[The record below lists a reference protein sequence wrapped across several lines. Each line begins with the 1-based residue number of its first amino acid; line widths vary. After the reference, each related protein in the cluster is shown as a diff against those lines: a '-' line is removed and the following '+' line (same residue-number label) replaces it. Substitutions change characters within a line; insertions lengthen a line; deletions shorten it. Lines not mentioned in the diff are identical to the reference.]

1 MSAFI
6 AGAVDCPITW
16 LLSHHTN
23 PDLVKPQCK
32 NLKIIKKQDI
42 SDILVDEVENN
53 LALRD

>member
-1 MSAFI
+1 
-6 AGAVDCPITW
+6 
-16 LLSHHTN
+16 
-23 PDLVKPQCK
+23 LVKPQCK